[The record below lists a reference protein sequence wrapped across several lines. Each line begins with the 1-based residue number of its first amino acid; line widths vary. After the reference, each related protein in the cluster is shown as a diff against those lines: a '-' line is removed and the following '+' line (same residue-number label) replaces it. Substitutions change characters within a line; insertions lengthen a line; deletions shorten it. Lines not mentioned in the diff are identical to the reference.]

1 MFSTTEYTLITIPHM
16 SGIASLL
23 QMTTGYTLL
32 DKSGILLSDAIEVVS
47 MLFQFLDERG
57 VISVKISP
65 QNQFLIKSLYGS

>member
-1 MFSTTEYTLITIPHM
+1 M

-32 DKSGILLSDAIEVVS
+32 DKSGILLSDAIEIVS

-65 QNQFLIKSLYGS
+65 QNQFLIKSLYGN